1 MDEAELK
8 EAYRLFW
15 MVKGHIDCSDRTAL
29 DSADS
34 YFKRLWRA
42 GSDGA
47 PLYCTGRGI
56 RRSVCK
62 EKKSY
67 LNKGLSSGQ

>member
-47 PLYCTGRGI
+47 PLYAREEGF
-56 RRSVCK
+56 
-62 EKKSY
+62 EEAYAKKKI
-67 LNKGLSSGQ
+67 LFK